1 MPRQQSLPVDADPNL
16 EPASKP
22 ATSLKTSFQTIRD
35 KFSKLTETSQGI
47 IQNQMILKW
56 TEKKIDLKRRI
67 WILYRDQLNVFY
79 TQIWFGGFI

>member
-47 IQNQMILKW
+47 IQNQMI
-56 TEKKIDLKRRI
+56 
-67 WILYRDQLNVFY
+67 
-79 TQIWFGGFI
+79 